1 VHEGDVMGHTVKRN
15 LSKQQYFEQGALL
28 TKKPFSFSIRT
39 NISDLNKPKLSELT
53 KQSYA
58 MDSVAGFEA

>member
-1 VHEGDVMGHTVKRN
+1 VNEGEVMGHTVKRN

-28 TKKPFSFSIRT
+28 TKKPFHFLYVQIFQTLTS
-39 NISDLNKPKLSELT
+39 KLSELT